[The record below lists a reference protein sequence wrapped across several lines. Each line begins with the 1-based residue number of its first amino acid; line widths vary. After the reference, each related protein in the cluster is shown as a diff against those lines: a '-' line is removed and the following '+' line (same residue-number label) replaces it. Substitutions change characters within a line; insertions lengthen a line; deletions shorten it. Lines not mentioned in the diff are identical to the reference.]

1 MTPEEY
7 LELGLSYIKEKNWER
22 ARHALLESQKRFEG
36 RPPGSIPSLFFSA
49 LGLSLAMVEKKFEV
63 GESYCR
69 QAITMEP
76 YRAELYFHLGL
87 IYLEGK
93 KKGKAILIFRRGLKL
108 DPNHSGMLERLKR
121 LGVRRRWAIPFLP
134 RLHFLNKYLGMWLHR
149 RVSQNPKRRI

>member
-22 ARHALLESQKRFEG
+22 ARDALLESQKRFEG
-36 RPPGSIPSLFFSA
+36 RPPGSTPPLFFSA

-69 QAITMEP
+69 QAIAMEP

-108 DPNHSGMLERLKR
+108 DPNHPGMLERLKR
-121 LGVRRRWAIPFLP
+121 LGVRRRWVITFLP

-149 RVSQNPKRRI
+149 RTSKNPKRRI